1 MEACIMGLIRLC
13 RGISFKFVARLMV
26 YVCERARARGN
37 CFGPGGIIIMFVYGS
52 WHDTIK

>member
-26 YVCERARARGN
+26 YVCERARSRGN